1 MSSTYFSDRE
11 LMCHGAEQGHCYCGI
26 DTAYNIN
33 PRLLELLDQLRE
45 HVGGPLEISC
55 AYRCPAHNAAVG
67 GVSNSPHIHGT
78 AADVQ
83 TPDYEYCHTPEQLKW
98 YAEEMHAFD
107 GIGLYPWGI
116 HVDVRDGGVDA
127 GYRWEG

>member
-1 MSSTYFSDRE
+1 MSKYFKPLE
-11 LMCHGAEQGHCYCGI
+11 LMCHGAEQGHCDCGI
-26 DTAYNIN
+26 ETAENVS

-45 HVGGPLEISC
+45 NIGGPLELSC
-55 AYRCPAHNAAVG
+55 AYRCPAHNSAVG

-116 HVDVRDGGVDA
+116 HGVDA
-127 GYRWEG
+127 GYRW